1 MCWGT
6 PRGAGTAAV
15 TGDPLGAEDLSLRG
29 SPGAAAEV
37 RPRRA
42 WARRGGLGPGRG
54 AGRIATA
61 GRRSP
66 GAVS

>member
-1 MCWGT
+1 M
-6 PRGAGTAAV
+6 

-37 RPRRA
+37 RPRPA
-42 WARRGGLGPGRG
+42 LARRGGLGPGRG

-66 GAVS
+66 SAVS